1 LETVYLRDNANLSD
15 VSELSQLQNLRE
27 LYLSG
32 SPSVSDPQIQA
43 IIDSNPDVF
52 IEYPDGSV
60 YAGG

>member
-1 LETVYLRDNANLSD
+1 LA
-15 VSELSQLQNLRE
+15 QLQNLRK

-32 SPSVSDPQIQA
+32 SLSVSDAQIQA
-43 IIDSNPDVF
+43 IIDSNPEVY